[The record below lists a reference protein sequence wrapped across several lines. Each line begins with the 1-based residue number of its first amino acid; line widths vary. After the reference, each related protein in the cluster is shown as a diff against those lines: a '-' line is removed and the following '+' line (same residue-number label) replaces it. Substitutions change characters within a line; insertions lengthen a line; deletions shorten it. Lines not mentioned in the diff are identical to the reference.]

1 MRKRETDEGNL
12 SLPMREMPQK
22 VGEGEFYPL
31 SHFVTAP
38 PKWEPRKSGL

>member
-12 SLPMREMPQK
+12 PLPMREMSQK
-22 VGEGEFYPL
+22 VGEDEFYPL